1 VMLTKTQLESLK
13 NEIGCDILGG
23 CIEYSKSLSDRA
35 EVMAY
40 ARSMVMNHLKKAKE
54 LNGNQIYGVGPAIV
68 QPKASKTVAAIDMS
82 ILSDD
87 LSAFIETLM

>member
-1 VMLTKTQLESLK
+1 MLTKNQLEDIK
-13 NEIGCDILGG
+13 QNIGLRIGSG
-23 CIEYSKSLSDRA
+23 EIEYSKDRCNFA

-54 LNGNQIYGVGPAIV
+54 LNSNQIYGVGSTTQTKQLKVPV
-68 QPKASKTVAAIDMS
+68 SLDET

-87 LSAFIETLM
+87 LKALVKTLV